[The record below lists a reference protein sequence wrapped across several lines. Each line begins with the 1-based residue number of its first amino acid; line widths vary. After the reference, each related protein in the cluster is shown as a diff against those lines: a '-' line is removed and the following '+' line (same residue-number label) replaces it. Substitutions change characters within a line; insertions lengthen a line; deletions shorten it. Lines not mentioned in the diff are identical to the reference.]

1 MGKIYETPNCGDV
14 LRKGKK
20 VIDRGQT
27 FSGACGGGCLDVG
40 PWEWEYEMKQEKAM
54 RGVKNVW

>member
-1 MGKIYETPNCGDV
+1 MRPPIVETYV
-14 LRKGKK
+14 RKGKK

-40 PWEWEYEMKQEKAM
+40 PWE
-54 RGVKNVW
+54 